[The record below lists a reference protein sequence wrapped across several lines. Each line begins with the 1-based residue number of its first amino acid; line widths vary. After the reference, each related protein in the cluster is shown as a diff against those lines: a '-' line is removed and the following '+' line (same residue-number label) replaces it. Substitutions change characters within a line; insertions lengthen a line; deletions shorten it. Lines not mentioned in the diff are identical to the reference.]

1 MIRTS
6 LANADERD
14 FQAITSTGTS
24 PARNILFTTLPLSAV
39 AFLVIYGVSR
49 SLWIA
54 APIAAALMAGS
65 IVSNVRFFRKVADR
79 RTEQRS
85 GKSAVEIID
94 VEALR
99 VFDIEPLGSHGPA
112 FVFFAADGKALQH
125 LLTALGETGDEA
137 TQTVLLEELAN
148 SVRTRGRL
156 TMPEAWPNIYQ
167 RLAKSRNETIRR
179 HAQFITVKFGDTTL
193 AAKDA
198 EQLIAKVKAD
208 KTVAFAAATQ

>member
-112 FVFFAADGKALQH
+112 FVFFAADGKAL
-125 LLTALGETGDEA
+125 LLIG
-137 TQTVLLEELAN
+137 QWLLEQPSFPSRAFRLRRWADTGRPIRIEA
-148 SVRTRGRL
+148 RG
-156 TMPEAWPNIYQ
+156 PEIEPEQSPIRVPDASRVQDVWLIDAAPDTLEQDLQ
-167 RLAKSRNETIRR
+167 R
-179 HAQFITVKFGDTTL
+179 
-193 AAKDA
+193 
-198 EQLIAKVKAD
+198 
-208 KTVAFAAATQ
+208 AFR